1 MKKVVLIF
9 AAVMMMAFSS
19 VCMAADGGDLN
30 KDQKVA
36 ETFISG
42 ITTNNVTYDKFVAN
56 FDEGLK
62 AKINNKAYEALKND
76 VKTKF
81 GDLKETKFYSFERYD
96 NQDKVTY
103 ITSFSNEKIVAVVF
117 IFDKNNKVVEFALLP
132 MQENQTTTNEEATQ
146 Q

>member
-1 MKKVVLIF
+1 MKKIVLIF
-9 AAVMMMAFSS
+9 VVIMMMAFSS

-42 ITTNNVTYDKFVAN
+42 ITTEKVIYDKFVAN
-56 FDEGLK
+56 FDNGLK
-62 AKINNKAYEALKND
+62 SKIDAKAYEALKND

-81 GDLKETKFYSFERYD
+81 GDFKESKFYSFERYD

-103 ITSFSNEKIVAVVF
+103 IASFSKEEIIAMVF
-117 IFDKNNKVVEFALLP
+117 VFDKNNKLVEFGLLP
-132 MQENQTTTNEEATQ
+132 IQQNQQAQESAQ